1 MQNTKGLRGK
11 EAADTRLL
19 ALVHSKGREVVFAR
33 PGSEELR
40 YLETMRA
47 NANAG
52 GPELTHIILRTDAKR
67 IEVLEEFL
75 HGTQNRLGIVQR
87 LGVFEAEVHAK
98 DFMTRHA
105 ALLRLAP
112 EDVQVLRD
120 MRGRSNL

>member
-1 MQNTKGLRGK
+1 MQNPEWLRGK
-11 EAADTRLL
+11 EAANAQLIDL
-19 ALVHSKGREVVFAR
+19 ARRKGRTVVFAT

-40 YLETMRA
+40 YLDTMRA

-52 GPELTHIILRTDAKR
+52 GRELTHIILRTDARR

-75 HGTQNRLGIVQR
+75 HGTQHRLGIVQR

-98 DFMTRHA
+98 DFMIRHA
-105 ALLRLAP
+105 ILLGLAP

-120 MRGRSNL
+120 MLGRSRL